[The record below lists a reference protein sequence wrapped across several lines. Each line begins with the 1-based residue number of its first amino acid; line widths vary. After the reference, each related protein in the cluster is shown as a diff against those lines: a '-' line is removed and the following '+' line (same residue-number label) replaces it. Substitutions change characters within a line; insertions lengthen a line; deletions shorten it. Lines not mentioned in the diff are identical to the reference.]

1 MTTLMMRMLMLL
13 DLLGTLASSYPF
25 RYVRE

>member
-1 MTTLMMRMLMLL
+1 MTTLMMMLMLL